1 MQKLAWTKEALLL
14 LRLPE
19 FLSFFFLLPPKSITS
34 TRPLVQLDRF
44 VHFLPSIPVMRCRN
58 TEGEQVFFWLL
69 CLSLLL
75 WLRVPET
82 EEEEEELVTQL

>member
-14 LRLPE
+14 PRLPE
-19 FLSFFFLLPPKSITS
+19 FLSFFFFLLPPKSITS

-44 VHFLPSIPVMRCRN
+44 VHFLPSIPVTRCRN

-75 WLRVPET
+75 WLRVSEM
-82 EEEEEELVTQL
+82 EEEEELATQL